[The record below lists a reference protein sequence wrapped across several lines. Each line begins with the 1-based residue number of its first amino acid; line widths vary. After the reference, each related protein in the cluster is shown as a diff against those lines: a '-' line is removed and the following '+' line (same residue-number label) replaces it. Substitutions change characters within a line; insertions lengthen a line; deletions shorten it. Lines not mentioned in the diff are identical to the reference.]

1 MVHLIFWFVVI
12 VLTIIAE
19 IATMQL
25 VSIWFSVGALGALI
39 GSLFGLGFT
48 AQLAIF
54 VLASAFL
61 LLLTRPLLRSIKIK
75 DIPQMNAQRDV
86 GASAVVIE
94 EINPALGT
102 GRVRINGVDW
112 AAVSANGNC
121 IAKDSIVTIVQI
133 DGAKLIVIEAKNN

>member
-102 GRVRINGVDW
+102 GRARINGVDW